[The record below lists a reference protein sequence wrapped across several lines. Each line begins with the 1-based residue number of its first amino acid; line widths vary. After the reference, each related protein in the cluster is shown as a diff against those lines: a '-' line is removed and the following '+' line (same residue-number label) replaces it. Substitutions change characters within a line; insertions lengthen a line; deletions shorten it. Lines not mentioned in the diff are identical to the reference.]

1 MIEGWKLPPVRGGH
15 RAAHLRDK
23 PLKSHLQEGEVPVV
37 LHHGDLKVA
46 HHDLT
51 VGVDIFGEVVLDI

>member
-1 MIEGWKLPPVRGGH
+1 M
-15 RAAHLRDK
+15 
-23 PLKSHLQEGEVPVV
+23 

-51 VGVDIFGEVVLDI
+51 VGIDLFGEVVLDLGGPSCAQAILGPRTNHCKSQECTRVNKCL